1 MALADVGDGR
11 PRHRPR
17 TDGHAHD
24 RSVWL
29 DGICGDRRV
38 VSLCGNVRPSGRVNG
53 EEEPGNAYSHEAA
66 RTGHCWVND
75 TDEDLVWQSIN
86 NQPTEGETKVRA
98 EAEDE

>member
-38 VSLCGNVRPSGRVNG
+38 VS
-53 EEEPGNAYSHEAA
+53 SHEAA